1 MANPLTW
8 SFSATRPQRTSR
20 LGAPIQ
26 SAHLS
31 MSRREHLAIDKVQA
45 TEGVHDYFVLASEA
59 EFRPSHRT
67 CGHSRCY
74 SHDLLFPVV

>member
-1 MANPLTW
+1 MVLLCHPAPTDQP
-8 SFSATRPQRTSR
+8 TRSPYPER
-20 LGAPIQ
+20 APE
-26 SAHLS
+26 HV
-31 MSRREHLAIDKVQA
+31 RREHLAIDKVQV